1 LIFTDD
7 LSVQPGP
14 RQARAVA
21 FAGGS
26 IIDREEQDF
35 PSGTVCDRESRES
48 RIEKFCCNCALFET
62 MADAFY
68 ELSSSPSFG
77 YTAAGSIASLTQ
89 KRAQNRFDQSFEVF
103 VSQDNFAIASY
114 GVGDEICKYRE
125 RGFVALA
132 YATPVQYDISRTEDE
147 EYFSSI
153 SSRDNLG
160 ATETSLPGQRSKC
173 CSLPLFEVMQSSYLS
188 VIERPDFDP
197 YNTRFLARTMQ
208 YAIEERLQLSF
219 EIVVSTDD
227 FAMAHSYLGD
237 NVCKFRIDRYHIL
250 AYANPV
256 QYPIHTNF
264 YEDSGPAVP
273 LDCPL
278 ELTAVSGKL

>member
-1 LIFTDD
+1 MRKLGVVSSITQNHIAAGGPGVTSEPEEGGTSTQDLMAEEDD
-7 LSVQPGP
+7 LITATSIGGFHVGGN
-14 RQARAVA
+14 RSL
-21 FAGGS
+21 GS

-48 RIEKFCCNCALFET
+48 RIGEVCCNSALFET

-68 ELSSSPSFG
+68 ELSSSPTFG
-77 YTAAGSIASLTQ
+77 FTAAGSIASLIQ

-132 YATPVQYDISRTEDE
+132 YATPVQYDISRYADE
-147 EYFSSI
+147 KTLGV

-173 CSLPLFEVMQSSYLS
+173 SAYILTKWMQSITLRYQRAPS
-188 VIERPDFDP
+188 FDP

-227 FAMAHSYLGD
+227 FAMAHS
-237 NVCKFRIDRYHIL
+237 
-250 AYANPV
+250 
-256 QYPIHTNF
+256 T
-264 YEDSGPAVP
+264 
-273 LDCPL
+273 
-278 ELTAVSGKL
+278 